1 MVAGNQTEEISLNKS
16 PDYKNYQERKAEKLA
31 KEEEKVEEELPT
43 LKSFKD

>member
-16 PDYKNYQERKAEKLA
+16 PDYKNYKERKAEKQA
-31 KEEEKVEEELPT
+31 NEVETKEELPT